1 MLLSPVVGAAGGE
14 VIHATSS
21 MKLRLKLYATLAE
34 YLPPGAVSNVA
45 EIEVPVTATPNQVL
59 DLHRVPRVRAHLV
72 LVNGI
77 YIPPAQRDD
86 ALLKEGD
93 ALAIWPPVAGG

>member
-1 MLLSPVVGAAGGE
+1 
-14 VIHATSS
+14 

>member
-1 MLLSPVVGAAGGE
+1 
-14 VIHATSS
+14 

-34 YLPPGAVSNVA
+34 YLPPGAVSNMA

-59 DLHRVPRVRAHLV
+59 DLHHIPRARAHLV

-77 YIPPAQRDD
+77 YIPPMQRDE
-86 ALLKEGD
+86 ALFKDGD

>member
-1 MLLSPVVGAAGGE
+1 
-14 VIHATSS
+14 
-21 MKLRLKLYATLAE
+21 MKLRLKLYATLAG